1 MVPEGIQEFRPEK
14 VDDLAPKEREV
25 IEFMLNEGPKSWTL
39 SSRELAEKADTSGV
53 TVVRAAKALG
63 YPKLSHLRLALADYW
78 REKNEPRLDER
89 FDATIADAPNGL
101 LDEEIEVGMSG
112 LKALRQ
118 RVSQEDFERAVGI
131 LERSERIVW
140 RGIGPSAFL
149 AEYAALFCE
158 RIGHRSI
165 AITRMGTE
173 LADELLSLQPK
184 DALVILSYGALQR
197 HTEVILD
204 VAEGSDVILIT
215 DDDTN
220 KLADRVTMILECGR
234 GAARHFASHA
244 VTLVLIESLI
254 LGVANQNK
262 PRRKRSMAKLDR
274 IREQIAERPIPVDG
288 R

>member
-1 MVPEGIQEFRPEK
+1 M

-25 IEFMLNEGPKSWTL
+25 IEFMLREGPESWTL
-39 SSRELAEKADTSGV
+39 SSRELGEKAETSGV

-63 YPKLSHLRLALADYW
+63 YPKLGHLRLALADYW
-78 REKNEPRLDER
+78 KETTEPRLDER

-101 LDEEIEVGMSG
+101 LEEEIEVAMSA
-112 LKALRQ
+112 LTKLRQ
-118 RVSQEDFERAVGI
+118 KISREDFEKAVGL
-131 LERSERIVW
+131 LERSQRIVW
-140 RGIGPSAFL
+140 RGIGPSGFL

-158 RIGHRSI
+158 RVGHSSI
-165 AITRMGTE
+165 AMTRMGTE

-184 DALVILSYGALQR
+184 DVLVILSYGALQR

-204 VAEGSDVILIT
+204 LAENSDVILIT
-215 DDDTN
+215 DHDAN
-220 KLADRVTMILECGR
+220 NLAERVTMVLECGR
-234 GAARHFASHA
+234 GAPRHFASHA

-274 IREQIAERPIPVDG
+274 LREQIAERPIPVDSL
-288 R
+288 

>member
-1 MVPEGIQEFRPEK
+1 MLPDGIREFRPEM

-25 IEFMLNEGPKSWTL
+25 IEFMLKEGPKSWTL

-53 TVVRAAKALG
+53 TVVRAAQALG
-63 YPKLSHLRLALADYW
+63 YPKLGYLRLALADYW
-78 REKNEPRLDER
+78 KEATEPRLDER
-89 FDATIADAPNGL
+89 FDATIAEAPNGL
-101 LDEEIEVGMSG
+101 LEEEIEVAMSG
-112 LKALRQ
+112 LTALRQ
-118 RVSQEDFERAVGI
+118 RVSREDFDRAVGI

-140 RGIGPSAFL
+140 RGVGPSGFL

-165 AITRMGTE
+165 AMTRMGTE
-173 LADELLSLQPK
+173 LADDLLSLQPK
-184 DALVILSYGALQR
+184 DALVILSYGVLQR

-204 VAEGSDVILIT
+204 IAEGSDVILIT
-215 DDDTN
+215 DHDTN
-220 KLADRVTMILECGR
+220 NLADRVTMILECGR
-234 GAARHFASHA
+234 GAPRHFSSHG

-274 IREQIAERPIPVDG
+274 LREAIAERPIPVDS

>member
-1 MVPEGIQEFRPEK
+1 MLPEGIREFRPEM

-39 SSRELAEKADTSGV
+39 SSRELGEKADTSGV
-53 TVVRAAKALG
+53 TVVRAAQALG

-78 REKNEPRLDER
+78 REKTEPRLDER

-101 LDEEIEVGMSG
+101 LEEEIEVAMSG
-112 LKALRQ
+112 LTALRQ

-131 LERSERIVW
+131 LGRSERIVW
-140 RGIGPSAFL
+140 RGIGPSGFL

-184 DALVILSYGALQR
+184 DALVILSYGPLQR
-197 HTEVILD
+197 HTEVILE
-204 VAEGSDVILIT
+204 VVGESDVILIT
-215 DDDTN
+215 DHDTN
-220 KLADRVTMILECGR
+220 NLADRVTMILECGR
-234 GAARHFASHA
+234 GAPRHFASHA

-274 IREQIAERPIPVDG
+274 IREQIAERPIPVDSH
-288 R
+288 

>member
-118 RVSQEDFERAVGI
+118 RVSQEDFEEQSG
-131 LERSERIVW
+131 SS
-140 RGIGPSAFL
+140 SAL
-149 AEYAALFCE
+149 SALS
-158 RIGHRSI
+158 G
-165 AITRMGTE
+165 
-173 LADELLSLQPK
+173 
-184 DALVILSYGALQR
+184 
-197 HTEVILD
+197 
-204 VAEGSDVILIT
+204 EG
-215 DDDTN
+215 
-220 KLADRVTMILECGR
+220 
-234 GAARHFASHA
+234 
-244 VTLVLIESLI
+244 
-254 LGVANQNK
+254 
-262 PRRKRSMAKLDR
+262 
-274 IREQIAERPIPVDG
+274 
-288 R
+288 